1 MFITIPLSKA
11 GFEGTVNLYKKIRGE
26 VGLEPFLGR
35 WWFIAVYII
44 GFGLPTIYFSTAL
57 WSRPRATG
65 AVATSRLV
73 AHPTLPPPKTAL
85 GVPLT

>member
-44 GFGLPTIYFSTAL
+44 GFGLPTTYFSTASSE
-57 WSRPRATG
+57 SRPRATG
-65 AVATSRLV
+65 SGRR
-73 AHPTLPPPKTAL
+73 
-85 GVPLT
+85 